1 MQSKIRKIDHFQSK
15 SRKNDE
21 SQSKSRKSI
30 VFQSKRSVLKY
41 LIAFAKKEMIHGMSQ
56 EDIKKGTTLA
66 S

>member
-30 VFQSKRSVLKY
+30 VFQSKRSDFDYLK
-41 LIAFAKKEMIHGMSQ
+41 AFAKKEMIHGMS
-56 EDIKKGTTLA
+56 
-66 S
+66 